1 MFSKFKTALLFF
13 LITAFNCPQKQETT
27 KQDADVIDPG
37 EIKPETIPDMLPGA
51 FRTETYFDLIKEKKV
66 ALLVNQT
73 SMIGERHLADSLQNA
88 GIDIVKIFAPEH
100 GFRGEADAGESVKD
114 GIDQQSG
121 IPIVSLYGNKKKPSA
136 KDLEGIEMV
145 IFDIQDVGARFYT
158 YISVMT
164 YVMESCAENDVEF
177 MVLDRPNPNGHYV
190 DGPVLKDEISYIG
203 LHPVPVV
210 HGMTIGEYASMVNG
224 EGWLQNGLR
233 CKLTVIE
240 CSNYDHNTF
249 YELPV
254 KPSPNLPNMRAIYL
268 YPSLCFFEGTT
279 VSEGRG
285 TNQQF
290 QVYGHPKFRGGNF
303 SFTPKP
309 MPGAKSPKHEGKLCH
324 GYDLSNVPLKELRE
338 ERKLNLRYFLD
349 FYRSFPEGETFF
361 LENNFFDKLAGS
373 KMLRKQIL
381 DGWDENSI
389 RQSWQEDLEKFK
401 QIRKK
406 YLLYK
411 DFD

>member
-1 MFSKFKTALLFF
+1 MFPKFKIALLFF
-13 LITAFNCPQKQETT
+13 LITAFNCPLKQETT
-27 KQDADVIDPG
+27 KQNAEVIEPE
-37 EIKPETIPDMLPGA
+37 EIKPETIPDILPGA
-51 FRTETYFDLIKEKKV
+51 FRTGAYFDFIKEKKV

-100 GFRGEADAGESVKD
+100 GFRGEADAGESIKD
-114 GIDQQSG
+114 GSDQRSG

-136 KDLEGIEMV
+136 KDLEGIEII

-224 EGWLQNGLR
+224 EGWLQNGLQ
-233 CKLTVIE
+233 CKLKVIE
-240 CSNYDHNTF
+240 CSNYDHNKF

-285 TNQQF
+285 TGQQF
-290 QVYGHPKFRGGNF
+290 QVYGHPKFKGGNL

-309 MPGAKSPKHEGKLCH
+309 MPGAKSPKHEGVICH
-324 GYDLSNVPLKELRE
+324 GFDLSNVPLKELRE
-338 ERKLNLRYFLD
+338 ERELNLSYLLD
-349 FYRSFPEGETFF
+349 FYKTFPEGETFF

-381 DGWDENSI
+381 DGMDEVLI
-389 RQSWQEDLEKFK
+389 RESWQEDLEKFN
-401 QIRKK
+401 QMRKK